1 MRITANRRAP
11 SARGIFSPLRHPV
24 FRRIWSASLLSNLGI
39 LVLGVG
45 AAWTMTQISSS
56 ADMVALVQTSLMLPV
71 ALVSTPAGAIADM
84 FDRRIVGIVALS
96 IALAGS
102 ISLLALAWLGV
113 VTPVLLLVS
122 CFIIGSGMALFGPAW
137 QASVSEQV
145 PAEALPS
152 AVALNGISYNIARSF
167 GPAIGGVIVASAGA
181 AAAFAMNALLYL
193 PLLVVLFLWRRLKE
207 PSRLPPERMA
217 RAVISGVRYIVHSPS
232 IRIVLG
238 RTLVTGIAGG
248 SVSALMPFV
257 ARDLLHGG
265 AQTYGVMLGAFGMG
279 AVIGALSISTL
290 RGRLGDEVSVRLCMV
305 VMGVCVAGVAISR
318 SPMLTG
324 SALVFAGAA
333 WTASVTVFNVGV
345 QLAAPRWVA
354 GRALA
359 AYQAAIAGGIALGSW
374 VWGSAANVIGVE
386 GALLISGA
394 TLFASPVLGLWMR
407 MPTVSGPNELSLDVL
422 ADPEVRLSLTPRSGP
437 IVIEIEY
444 RVDPAKARL
453 FYAVMQHVQL
463 SRQRN
468 GAYGWSIARDIA
480 DPELWT
486 ERFHCPTWHDY
497 LRQRSRSTASERAL
511 HVRANE
517 FHIGPEP
524 IPNSPHV
531 GTAYRICALERGH
544 ARSINRGCHTDYE
557 PGERPLIKIAPD
569 HRLCALRQRQMAELL
584 LRPLPGILFAVDT
597 LALAL
602 KEERA
607 MYFPSSRCRRSGDGS
622 PYCQL
627 LGWRV

>member
-1 MRITANRRAP
+1 MRHSANKP
-11 SARGIFSPLRHPV
+11 LPTSLGIFSPLRYAV
-24 FRRIWSASLLSNLGI
+24 FRRIWTASLLSNLGLLI
-39 LVLGVG
+39 LGVG
-45 AAWTMTQISSS
+45 AAWAMTQISSS
-56 ADMVALVQTSLMLPV
+56 TGLVALVQTSLMLPV
-71 ALVSTPAGAIADM
+71 AVVSTPAGAIADM

-102 ISLLALAWLGV
+102 IALSTLAWLGA
-113 VTPVLLLVS
+113 VTPVVLLVS

-167 GPAIGGVIVASAGA
+167 GPAIGGIIVASAGA
-181 AAAFAMNALLYL
+181 VAAFAANALLYL
-193 PLLVVLFLWRRLKE
+193 PLLTVLFFWRRLKE
-207 PSRLPPERMA
+207 PSRLPPERLA
-217 RAVISGVRYIVHSPS
+217 RAVISGVRYIINSPS

-248 SVSALMPFV
+248 SVSALMPIV

-265 AQTYGVMLGAFGMG
+265 AQTYGLMLGAFGMG
-279 AVIGALSISTL
+279 AVIGALNISTL
-290 RGRLGDEVSVRLCMV
+290 RGRLGDEASIRLCMI
-305 VMGVCVAGVAISR
+305 VMGVCVAVVAISR
-318 SPMLTG
+318 SPALSG
-324 SALVFAGAA
+324 SALVFAGAG
-333 WTASVTVFNVGV
+333 WTASVTLFNVGV

-359 AYQAAIAGGIALGSW
+359 AYQASITGGIALGSW
-374 VWGSAANVIGVE
+374 MWGSIANVIGVE

-394 TLFASPVLGLWMR
+394 TLVASSLLGLWMR
-407 MPTVSGPNELSLDVL
+407 MPTVTGPNELSPDVL

-437 IVIEIEY
+437 IVVEIEY

-468 GAYGWSIARDIA
+468 GAYGWSFARDIA

-511 HVRANE
+511 HLRANE
-517 FHIGPEP
+517 FHMGPEP
-524 IPNSPHV
+524 I
-531 GTAYRICALERGH
+531 RIRRMLERPIGSVRWKEDTPD
-544 ARSINRGCHTDYE
+544 RSTADVAPITS
-557 PGERPLIKIAPD
+557 PGTGP
-569 HRLCALRQRQMAELL
+569 
-584 LRPLPGILFAVDT
+584 
-597 LALAL
+597 
-602 KEERA
+602 
-607 MYFPSSRCRRSGDGS
+607 
-622 PYCQL
+622 
-627 LGWRV
+627 